1 MTQNIEKQHI
11 NINKMRIGKKNSL
24 KKKEY
29 DKMKYIHEYKTNEN
43 DTKY

>member
-1 MTQNIEKQHI
+1 
-11 NINKMRIGKKNSL
+11 L

-43 DTKY
+43 DTKYWEPLI